1 MKNPIEMLNDIA
13 AEITENASLLEV
25 IYRINEFSPEADNTI
40 SCLIRSMLKTS
51 QTAYEYVEQL
61 SIHAGAECQ
70 RGQKLE
76 SLTALA
82 NQLNSWACDIGDCKL
97 AVYNSMDDIP
107 TESNSIGVLSLVSQN
122 WMKCRAL
129 LALKRTRSNSISN
142 AKQ

>member
-40 SCLIRSMLKTS
+40 ACLIRSMLKTS

-76 SLTALA
+76 SLTAL
-82 NQLNSWACDIGDCKL
+82 NSCA
-97 AVYNSMDDIP
+97 
-107 TESNSIGVLSLVSQN
+107 
-122 WMKCRAL
+122 
-129 LALKRTRSNSISN
+129 
-142 AKQ
+142 